1 MFPICTYSSSAHNSS
16 FCMQAKKEHSAL
28 IRTTSKSIK
37 SIWTHL
43 THWLGYIAAACRH
56 FYPLKEIPKGLL
68 SLGLFIYLFI
78 SSGSLKPWINTTHA
92 FKQTKGDKFYC
103 KFTYK
108 TQVQQHN
115 LFSAGYFQGK
125 IYQNKQEDM
134 N

>member
-1 MFPICTYSSSAHNSS
+1 MDSP
-16 FCMQAKKEHSAL
+16 
-28 IRTTSKSIK
+28 
-37 SIWTHL
+37 
-43 THWLGYIAAACRH
+43 
-56 FYPLKEIPKGLL
+56 YPLAWIYSCSLQAFLSFEISSTRPT
-68 SLGLFIYLFI
+68 FTRIIYLFI
-78 SSGSLKPWINTTHA
+78 SSASLKPWINTTHA
-92 FKQTKGDKFYC
+92 FKQTKGDEFYC